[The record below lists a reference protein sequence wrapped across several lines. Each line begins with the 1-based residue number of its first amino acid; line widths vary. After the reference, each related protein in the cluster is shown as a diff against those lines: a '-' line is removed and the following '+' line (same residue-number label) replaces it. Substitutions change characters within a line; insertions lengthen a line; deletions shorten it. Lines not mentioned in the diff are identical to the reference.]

1 MLYLIV
7 AGLLLLV
14 VLGGT
19 AIGLATKSPGAYLV
33 AGVSFVLLAIATA
46 FSSFTTVDAR
56 AVGIQTAFGRY
67 VDTIGPGP
75 HWLAPWSSV
84 EEFSTI
90 IQTTDLNDLNGGN
103 DSVVVSF
110 SAPKSYDEEG
120 NVVEQSNTAGG
131 GAGNINAVVRWKI
144 SDDQSNEGAK
154 RLWENFKTFERT
166 SEDLVLSESQ
176 NKIIDVANDYPAG
189 EAVVNNDKISDQVF
203 KNLSD
208 YLRPYG
214 IVVDSVAIKKIV
226 PDPETQASLQTIV
239 DNINKTAAAREEQK
253 RSAVDNETTKQ
264 RREEGALDSDALVRY
279 CLDVVNHWD
288 VTKNGPLPATFNCG
302 LGSND
307 NVLVNAK

>member
-1 MLYLIV
+1 MLYLIL
-7 AGLLLLV
+7 AAILLLV
-14 VLGGT
+14 IIGGVAVGIT
-19 AIGLATKSPGAYLV
+19 ASEPGAYAV
-33 AGVSFVLLAIATA
+33 AGIAFLFLAGITA
-46 FSSFTTVDAR
+46 FASFTTVDAR

-90 IQTTDLNDLNGGN
+90 IQTTDLNDLNGGS
-103 DSVVVSF
+103 DSVIVSF
-110 SAPKSYDEEG
+110 SAPKIVDENGKEQ
-120 NVVEQSNTAGG
+120 QSNTAGG

-144 SDDQSNEGAK
+144 SDDQSNEGAR

-176 NKIIDVANDYPAG
+176 NKIIDVAQDYPAG
-189 EAVVNNDKISDQVF
+189 EAVVNTDKIANEVF
-203 KNLSD
+203 DNLSS
-208 YLRPYG
+208 YLKPYG

-226 PDPETQASLQTIV
+226 PDSATQASLQTIV
-239 DNINKTAAAREEQK
+239 DNINKTAAAAEEQK
-253 RSAVDNETTKQ
+253 RAAIDNQTTKE

-288 VTKNGPLPATFNCG
+288 VAKNGPLPATFNCG
-302 LGSND
+302 LGADD
-307 NVLVNAK
+307 NVLVGVK